1 MPFIIVVYTCIIA
14 WSRCSKGQRT
24 DRSQRRRLQLRLIQ
38 PPLQLFSSC
47 IVSGLT
53 PNCPYLY
60 RARGLHFALLFSSPG
75 TPFDSA
81 LCGYRLFRT
90 SRLVV
95 QTAGSIVLALRVYF
109 DLEIICS
116 TIFDSWLRN
125 WEWHKEKKHRH
136 PHLNLNLLL
145 PKPVDA

>member
-1 MPFIIVVYTCIIA
+1 MYHCLESVLE
-14 WSRCSKGQRT
+14 
-24 DRSQRRRLQLRLIQ
+24 RSTNRPQSATAATTAADTAAATAVQLMHRKRPDPEL
-38 PPLQLFSSC
+38 PLPLQGQGSFTSRS
-47 IVSGLT
+47 
-53 PNCPYLY
+53 
-60 RARGLHFALLFSSPG
+60 SSPG